1 MNMNEFIKDCFE
13 LEKKKEL
20 TKAIALCCL
29 EINSIGD
36 RREKEEGKLCVFLDL
51 SGHVGTIDIRLF
63 EKGWE
68 RECDPD
74 MNIRLDKYSKL
85 TEFEEC
91 LSFLGALSSEQT
103 KKEEEGKELCV
114 ELVQAVGA

>member
-1 MNMNEFIKDCFE
+1 MIINEFIKDSFE

-36 RREKEEGKLCVFLDL
+36 RRKKEEGKLCVFMDL

-85 TEFEEC
+85 VEFEDC
-91 LSFLGALSSEQT
+91 LSFLTALSSDQT
-103 KKEEEGKELCV
+103 MKEEEGKELCV
-114 ELVQAVGA
+114 ELGQAVGA

>member
-1 MNMNEFIKDCFE
+1 MNEFIKASFE
-13 LEKKKEL
+13 LKKKKEL

-36 RREKEEGKLCVFLDL
+36 RRRKEEEKLCVFLDL

-63 EKGWE
+63 EKGWA

-85 TEFEEC
+85 AEFEDC
-91 LSFLGALSSEQT
+91 LTFLAALSTDQT
-103 KKEEEGKELCV
+103 IKEEEGKELCG
-114 ELVQAVGA
+114 ELDQAVGA

>member
-1 MNMNEFIKDCFE
+1 MNEFIKASYE

-20 TKAIALCCL
+20 AKEIALYCL

-36 RREKEEGKLCVFLDL
+36 RRRKEEGKLCVFLDL
-51 SGHVGTIDIRLF
+51 SGHVGSIDIRLF

-85 TEFEEC
+85 VEFEDC
-91 LSFLGALSSEQT
+91 LSFLTALSSDQT
-103 KKEEEGKELCV
+103 MKEEEGKELCV
-114 ELVQAVGA
+114 ELGQAVGA

>member
-1 MNMNEFIKDCFE
+1 MND

-20 TKAIALCCL
+20 TKAITLCCL

-36 RREKEEGKLCVFLDL
+36 RRRKEEGKLCVFLDL

-68 RECDPD
+68 QGCDPD

-85 TEFEEC
+85 VEFEDC
-91 LSFLGALSSEQT
+91 QTFL
-103 KKEEEGKELCV
+103 EELFASQIVEGKEV
-114 ELVQAVGA
+114 KN

>member
-1 MNMNEFIKDCFE
+1 MNE

-36 RREKEEGKLCVFLDL
+36 RRRKEEEGELCVFLDL
-51 SGHVGTIDIRLF
+51 AGHVGTIDIRLF
-63 EKGWE
+63 EKGWA
-68 RECDPD
+68 RNFDPD

-85 TEFEEC
+85 AEFEDC
-91 LSFLGALSSEQT
+91 LAFLTALSSDQT
-103 KKEEEGKELCV
+103 MKEEEGKELCV
-114 ELVQAVGA
+114 ELGQAVGA

>member
-29 EINSIGD
+29 DINSIGD
-36 RREKEEGKLCVFLDL
+36 KRNREEGKLCVFLDL

-63 EKGWE
+63 EKGWHK
-68 RECDPD
+68 DGSPD
-74 MNIRLDKYSKL
+74 MTIRLDKYSAL
-85 TEFEEC
+85 AEFEEC
-91 LSFLGALSSEQT
+91 LMFLEELFADQT